1 MQEDDEY
8 TVHDVVNHSVN
19 GDVADLERAFAS
31 VMQQKIN
38 QALETRKQELGQDL
52 GGNSEEEE

>member
-1 MQEDDEY
+1 MEDNEY
-8 TVHDVVNHSVN
+8 SVQDVVNHSVN

-38 QALETRKQELGQDL
+38 QALEFRKHELGQSL
-52 GGNSEEEE
+52 GGNTEEEE